1 MERWKYLA
9 RPKTKPDAEGH
20 LRLQCPAAGSWPEAR
35 CDLKPASLR
44 KETGKRVPIPINVRS
59 DVASN
64 PPPSCTQESVTL
76 PPEAGAKFRQEILF
90 GSDRWHLMYR
100 SIRSADEGMNGFVKD
115 PAHEAL
121 DDAGRR
127 RLFGTAAQFLLTA
140 FLLLAAN
147 VRKIQSFIASR
158 AINAD
163 GPVRH
168 TRRRRTRSVEI
179 WRPKASTISTI
190 GPDPPPAS

>member
-1 MERWKYLA
+1 M
-9 RPKTKPDAEGH
+9 
-20 LRLQCPAAGSWPEAR
+20 
-35 CDLKPASLR
+35 
-44 KETGKRVPIPINVRS
+44 RS

-127 RLFGTAAQFLLTA
+127 RLFGTAAQSLLTA